1 MKQVLLAPTT
11 EVLLYGRDR
20 ETQAH
25 YSDLCN
31 SEEFLASHVLRVPGG
46 LAPTTTVRENGQQ
59 RENKNK
65 AKQYSTVNGR
75 TIVVKDA
82 FIYSNKVF
90 WPDVPDA
97 QQWVVYYITRPLV
110 GVFESTMMP
119 SATLTSPR
127 APPIDDGTTATESSS
142 DAESPRKKDIK
153 TFADLLNNFPMIA
166 RQMQPGLE
174 RLFKEFGA
182 EFEKPLPPIPS
193 KPASVRSRTSIGSAQ
208 DGTSLTK
215 TISNSSTLRPP
226 SSIVLDDEEDALRR
240 ALETAVT
247 AAIDLFQMV
256 DKQQLSLLGA
266 TTDLTGPLV
275 ERMIER
281 YVTEQV
287 HDTILFPRI
296 CNVRKEKDNELDSK
310 IRQAMDIDISQVG
323 IPIEGGQQGKQAL
336 ALRLRK
342 AGDVF
347 RKMGVAGSPQEMM
360 DILLS
365 TQKAVTVPETAPN
378 HSNHGPMDIH
388 SPRTEKPV
396 ADLTVNADT
405 LVSMLLI
412 VVIRSSV
419 RRLQARL
426 SYMRHFIFID
436 DIESGEMGYA
446 LSTFEAVISYL
457 AKNSAGLRKAS
468 KQNKRL
474 WQATK
479 SGDVKTL
486 KSIFQPSTTLENDSA
501 ITEDSGGIEGLGTSA
516 YKEEE
521 LIVDGLSD
529 GVDATHHENNRS
541 KLPLT
546 NGESSQQASL
556 SHIFPFQRPP
566 TPPPDEDK
574 PKAKKR
580 VSLASRHA
588 SISSAYSSGA
598 YSSRSRSLISDF
610 PEMELEGDISV
621 ETLSKTQGPQN
632 SESILMM
639 AIESG
644 QVESLRFLLSLSGLY
659 TADFVLE
666 DTDSEGTTLLSAAVQ
681 YGNQK
686 IIEVILDFIL
696 NNAPKDDAVVFYF
709 GRQDSKGRCVAHYL
723 FNRPQLI
730 SKIGSMLP
738 WRLKDKNGQ
747 TPLFAMSRSYDHE
760 NYGWMV
766 YNALEATKKNQGD
779 DPVLHLDDHID
790 GKGNTLLHTINDPQ
804 VTSTVLK
811 TCDSDVNAAN
821 DKRFTPL
828 MVASKYG
835 RVDQVRALF
844 ADPRVDFFAKDLRGL
859 TAVEL
864 AKDDDVRNRIDDLAL
879 LSSSPGADGRTTTI
893 VRSFF
898 VEDATMRLVLKSG
911 APSENDTI
919 TVTTCRRSVS
929 DFQSLA
935 RCLALEHPASW
946 LPNIANLPSPF
957 LIPSKPA
964 RALLRDIQFRLDAF
978 LKTLLTHPTFATHE
992 LVWEFFLVPDIDMS
1006 MIAERSSRKA
1016 ETRAENVKDEY
1027 EAIAMPDVRDV
1038 ELFVAHARD
1047 QVRGIHH
1054 ATRSLL
1060 RRTTALRLG
1069 LTDLASAH
1077 LLASSAL
1084 ATTTSSSDFLPAT
1097 HLKAFDRLSHTLT
1110 QTDYSPPTHLFYALA
1125 AHAATTAALLDAL
1138 ARPSALIAQMQTA
1151 ARAIEKQ
1158 RGSLSRSARFPF
1170 APKSGIP
1177 LFEETRRAL
1186 VEESERKEREKREE
1200 LKGLGCELRYMQS
1213 TVASELSGWQGER
1226 EKVVRGL
1233 LRDFVGRVVVVER
1246 DRLEGMRRA
1255 VRGLGLG
1262 LGSKVGE
1269 RRGVEGVVSG
1279 KGKARV

>member
-1 MKQVLLAPTT
+1 VLLAPTT

-75 TIVVKDA
+75 TVVVKDT
-82 FIYSNKVF
+82 FVYSNKGTAFQQFF

-110 GVFESTMMP
+110 GVFESTAITA
-119 SATLTSPR
+119 ATLASPR
-127 APPIDDGTTATESSS
+127 ALPIDDGTTSTEPTS
-142 DAESPRKKDIK
+142 DTESPRKKDIK
-153 TFADLLNNFPMIA
+153 SFADLLNNFPMIA

-193 KPASVRSRTSIGSAQ
+193 KPASIRSRTSIGSTQ

-215 TISNSSTLRPP
+215 TLSNSSTLRPP

-296 CNVRKEKDNELDSK
+296 CSVRKEKDTELDSK

-365 TQKAVTVPETAPN
+365 TQKAVTVPETTPN
-378 HSNHGPMDIH
+378 HGNHGPLETH
-388 SPRTEKPV
+388 SPRTEKP
-396 ADLTVNADT
+396 AANLTVNADT

-486 KSIFQPSTTLENDSA
+486 KSIFQPSMALDNDSA
-501 ITEDSGGIEGLGTSA
+501 IIEDPGGIEGLGASA
-516 YKEEE
+516 YKAEEST
-521 LIVDGLSD
+521 VNGLND
-529 GVDATHHENNRS
+529 GVDGTYHQYNRPEV
-541 KLPLT
+541 PLT

-580 VSLASRHA
+580 VSMASRHA

-632 SESILMM
+632 SESVLMM
-639 AIESG
+639 ATESG
-644 QVESLRFLLSLSGLY
+644 QVESLRFLLSLSEIY
-659 TADFVLE
+659 TSDFVLE

-686 IIEVILDFIL
+686 SIEVILDFIL
-696 NNAPKDDAVVFYF
+696 NNAPNDDAVVSYF

-760 NYGWMV
+760 NYSWMV

-935 RCLALEHPASW
+935 QCLALEHPASW

-957 LIPSKPA
+957 LLPSKPA

-978 LKTLLTHPTFATHE
+978 LKILLTHPTFATHE
-992 LVWEFFLVPDIDMS
+992 LVWEFFLVPDIDMT
-1006 MIAERSSRKA
+1006 MIAERSNRKA

-1027 EAIAMPDVRDV
+1027 DAIAMPDVRDV

-1060 RRTTALRLG
+1060 RRTTALRTG
-1069 LTDLASAH
+1069 LADLASAH
-1077 LLASSAL
+1077 TLASSAL
-1084 ATTTSSSDFLPAT
+1084 ATITTSDFLPAS
-1097 HLKAFDRLSHTLT
+1097 HLKAFERLSHTLT
-1110 QTDYSPPTHLFYALA
+1110 QTDYSPPTHLFYSLA
-1125 AHAATTAALLDAL
+1125 AHTATTAALLDAL
-1138 ARPSALIAQMQTA
+1138 ARPSALIGQMQTA

-1200 LKGLGCELRYMQS
+1200 LKALG
-1213 TVASELSGWQGER
+1213 
-1226 EKVVRGL
+1226 
-1233 LRDFVGRVVVVER
+1233 
-1246 DRLEGMRRA
+1246 
-1255 VRGLGLG
+1255 
-1262 LGSKVGE
+1262 
-1269 RRGVEGVVSG
+1269 
-1279 KGKARV
+1279 